1 MQFLTTARIYGK
13 HLSRPWIFCVL
24 HTHRRTKTLMADA
37 LDFDSWWCTFVYCCI
52 LRAMFWYVLAATG
65 FLISNLVF
73 VSVDF
78 LRTALNLQN
87 VTTYQKYAN
96 VIKKE
101 NMKMHFV
108 WIHYLSKSWENHFI
122 ANVRKL
128 ILSNTFFIIWNK
140 TTLWP
145 KTHSF
150 ILAYELSYHNENQN
164 LNSN

>member
-1 MQFLTTARIYGK
+1 M
-13 HLSRPWIFCVL
+13 HLCILS
-24 HTHRRTKTLMADA
+24 
-37 LDFDSWWCTFVYCCI
+37 CI
-52 LRAMFWYVLAATG
+52 LRVIFWFVLAATG
-65 FLISNLVF
+65 FLISNIVF

-108 WIHYLSKSWENHFI
+108 WIHFLSKSWENHFI

-140 TTLWP
+140 TTLKWLIIIRLEIYFNF
-145 KTHSF
+145 SF
-150 ILAYELSYHNENQN
+150 IFVRRYVIIEIFSFPNQSCFNLLINQN
-164 LNSN
+164 CLYRAIHWYWYI